1 MYIYLL
7 ILVPLFVCQ
16 VQAQDVALPTDGEP
30 NGILSLGDVL
40 ALTLARNPEL
50 SAYSYETRARE
61 AQALQSSLLP
71 NPELGVRTEE
81 FGGTGEMRG
90 FDAAETTF
98 EVSQLIELAGKRAKR
113 THTAQLDKELA
124 DWDYKAKRLDLFT
137 EAAKAFTEVLATQ
150 ERTALAE
157 RLNKLAAEVKYAVG
171 QRVIA
176 GKVSPLEE
184 TKADVSV
191 AASQIELDKSKRS
204 LDIASTKLASFWG
217 SSQPMF
223 TGLKGD
229 IFETKPHG
237 TFEEFSAQ
245 AANNPDVARW
255 KSELSHRRAVVALEK
270 SKSVPDVTLSA
281 GTKYLAGPD
290 DTAFVV
296 GVSMPLPIFNRNQGN
311 ISAAH
316 AQLNKTRELTR
327 QAEVAIQTQLVD
339 AYKSMLS
346 AYEQTVSLK
355 EKIIPASQQ
364 VFDAASEGYRQGKF
378 GYLDLLDAQRTLFQ
392 ARQQYIDM
400 LVLYHQAHADT
411 ERLIGQTVE
420 DMTKTTE
427 IK

>member
-7 ILVPLFVCQ
+7 MLVSLFVCQ
-16 VQAQDVALPTDGEP
+16 VQAQDIMLPTGGEP
-30 NGILSLGDVL
+30 NGILGLGDVL
-40 ALTLARNPEL
+40 ALTLVRNPEL
-50 SAYSYETRARE
+50 SAYSYEIRTRE

-81 FGGTGEMRG
+81 FGGTGATKG
-90 FDAAETTF
+90 FDAAETTI
-98 EVSQLIELAGKRAKR
+98 EVGQLIELAGKRAKR
-113 THTAQLDKELA
+113 THAAQLDKELA
-124 DWDYKAKRLDLFT
+124 DWDYKARRLDVFT
-137 EAAKAFTEVLATQ
+137 EAAKAFIEVLAAQ
-150 ERTALAE
+150 ERVALAE
-157 RLNKLAAEVKYAVG
+157 QLNKLAAEVKYAVG

-176 GKVSPLEE
+176 GKVSPLDE

-204 LDIASTKLASFWG
+204 FDIARTKLSAFWG
-217 SSQPMF
+217 SSKPLF
-223 TGLKGD
+223 AGLKGD

-245 AANNPDVARW
+245 AANNPDIARW

-270 SKSVPDVTLSA
+270 SKSVPDITISA

-296 GVSMPLPIFNRNQGN
+296 GVSIPLPIFNRNQGN

-339 AYKSMLS
+339 AYESMLS
-346 AYEQTVSLK
+346 AYEQMVNLK

-364 VFDAASEGYRQGKF
+364 VFDATQEGYRYGKF
-378 GYLDLLDAQRTLFQ
+378 GYLDLLDAQRTFFE
-392 ARQQYIDM
+392 AKQQYLAV
-400 LVLYHQAHADT
+400 LVMFHQTHADV
-411 ERLIGQTVE
+411 ERLVGGNMEFDVNQ
-420 DMTKTTE
+420 K
-427 IK
+427 